1 MNTLFLV
8 QFACCI
14 IVSMLG
20 LILVLSRFQIR
31 WSNRRYEVSR
41 WLLAFSMFVL
51 AGHYVLQMAYGFR
64 AKGDEVG
71 AVVNVL
77 FYTPISFIISYATYN
92 LICYRSGRKKFAL
105 LGCVSYA
112 LILICFFFGYND
124 TPRGMHMGEWLYVML
139 ALFAVTIMYSTY
151 TTVIEMRYH
160 RKIIEE
166 NTTEDLLPFD
176 RYAYASYGMVGFLAL
191 AMVGAICYRPLLYSV
206 APLMLFSLIS
216 FIISFLGYG
225 YNMIPAEV
233 RLEQETADMYS
244 TYTTVIEM
252 RYHRKIIEEN
262 TTEDLLPFDRYAY
275 ASYGMVGFLALAM
288 VGAICYRPLLYSVA
302 PLMLFSLISFIISF
316 LGYGYN
322 MIPAEVRLEQETAD
336 EPLEVMEES
345 EDVGLASEKISIIES
360 MLASWCDKGGY
371 RDSTVN
377 MPMLSV
383 KLGIPRNE
391 LSLYF
396 ENCLKSSFRIWL
408 SDIRF
413 KEAQRMLLE
422 ECRYSNDTISSEC
435 GFSSHAHLY
444 KIFKA
449 KTGFTPGQWRDSVR
463 KNRFPDVDG
472 L

>member
-31 WSNRRYEVSR
+31 WTNRRYEVSR

-51 AGHYVLQMAYGFR
+51 AWHYVLQMVCGFR
-64 AKGDEVG
+64 AKGDEIG

-77 FYTPISFIISYATYN
+77 FYSPVSSFISYATYN
-92 LICYRSGRKKFAL
+92 LICYRGGRKKFAL
-105 LGCVSYA
+105 MGCVSYA

-139 ALFAVTIMYSTY
+139 VLFAVTILYSVY

-166 NTTEDLLPFD
+166 NTTENLLPFD
-176 RYAYASYGMVGFLAL
+176 RYAYASYGVASIMVL
-191 AMVGAICYRPLLYSV
+191 AMVGAICYRPLLYCV
-206 APLMLFSLIS
+206 GPLMLFSLIS
-216 FIISFLGYG
+216 FTISFLGYG

-233 RLEQETADMYS
+233 RLELD
-244 TYTTVIEM
+244 
-252 RYHRKIIEEN
+252 
-262 TTEDLLPFDRYAY
+262 
-275 ASYGMVGFLALAM
+275 
-288 VGAICYRPLLYSVA
+288 
-302 PLMLFSLISFIISF
+302 
-316 LGYGYN
+316 
-322 MIPAEVRLEQETAD
+322 TAD

-345 EDVGLASEKISIIES
+345 EEVGLGSEKISIIES

-396 ENCLKSSFRIWL
+396 ENYLKSSFRIWL

>member
-14 IVSMLG
+14 IMSMLG

-31 WSNRRYEVSR
+31 WTNRRYEVSR

-51 AGHYVLQMAYGFR
+51 AWHYVLQMVCGFR
-64 AKGDEVG
+64 AKGDEIG

-77 FYTPISFIISYATYN
+77 FYSPVSSFISYATYN
-92 LICYRSGRKKFAL
+92 LICYRGGRKKFAL
-105 LGCVSYA
+105 MGCVSYA

-139 ALFAVTIMYSTY
+139 VLFAVTILYSVY

-166 NTTEDLLPFD
+166 NITEDLLPFD
-176 RYAYASYGMVGFLAL
+176 RYAYASYGVASIMVL
-191 AMVGAICYRPLLYSV
+191 AMVGAICYRPFLYCV
-206 APLMLFSLIS
+206 GPLMLFSLIS
-216 FIISFLGYG
+216 FTISFLGYG

-233 RLEQETADMYS
+233 RLELD
-244 TYTTVIEM
+244 
-252 RYHRKIIEEN
+252 
-262 TTEDLLPFDRYAY
+262 
-275 ASYGMVGFLALAM
+275 
-288 VGAICYRPLLYSVA
+288 
-302 PLMLFSLISFIISF
+302 
-316 LGYGYN
+316 
-322 MIPAEVRLEQETAD
+322 TAD

-345 EDVGLASEKISIIES
+345 EEVGLGSERISIIES
-360 MLASWCDKGGY
+360 LLASWCDKGGY

-391 LSLYF
+391 LSMYF

>member
-31 WSNRRYEVSR
+31 WTNRRYEVSR

-51 AGHYVLQMAYGFR
+51 AWHYVLQMVCGFR
-64 AKGDEVG
+64 AKGDEIG

-77 FYTPISFIISYATYN
+77 FYSPVSFIISYATYN

-105 LGCVSYA
+105 MGCVSYA

-124 TPRGMHMGEWLYVML
+124 TPRGMRMGEWLYVML

-176 RYAYASYGMVGFLAL
+176 RYTYTTYGLAGIMVL
-191 AMVGAICYRPLLYSV
+191 AMVGAICYRPLLYCV
-206 APLMLFSLIS
+206 GPLMLFSLIS
-216 FIISFLGYG
+216 FTISFLGYG

-233 RLEQETADMYS
+233 RLELD
-244 TYTTVIEM
+244 
-252 RYHRKIIEEN
+252 
-262 TTEDLLPFDRYAY
+262 
-275 ASYGMVGFLALAM
+275 
-288 VGAICYRPLLYSVA
+288 
-302 PLMLFSLISFIISF
+302 
-316 LGYGYN
+316 
-322 MIPAEVRLEQETAD
+322 TAD

-345 EDVGLASEKISIIES
+345 EEVGLGSEKISIIES
-360 MLASWCDKGGY
+360 MLTSWCDKGGY
-371 RDSTVN
+371 RDSTVD

-391 LSLYF
+391 LSMYF

>member
-31 WSNRRYEVSR
+31 WTNRRYEVSR

-51 AGHYVLQMAYGFR
+51 AGHYVLQMVCGFR
-64 AKGDEVG
+64 AKGDDIG

-77 FYTPISFIISYATYN
+77 FYSPVSFIISYATYN

-105 LGCVSYA
+105 MGCVSYA

-124 TPRGMHMGEWLYVML
+124 TPRGMRMGEWLYVML

-176 RYAYASYGMVGFLAL
+176 RYTYTTYGLAGIMVL
-191 AMVGAICYRPLLYSV
+191 AMVGAICYRPLLYCV
-206 APLMLFSLIS
+206 GPLMLFSLIS
-216 FIISFLGYG
+216 FTISFLGYG

-233 RLEQETADMYS
+233 RLELD
-244 TYTTVIEM
+244 
-252 RYHRKIIEEN
+252 
-262 TTEDLLPFDRYAY
+262 
-275 ASYGMVGFLALAM
+275 
-288 VGAICYRPLLYSVA
+288 
-302 PLMLFSLISFIISF
+302 
-316 LGYGYN
+316 
-322 MIPAEVRLEQETAD
+322 TAD

-345 EDVGLASEKISIIES
+345 EEVGLGSEKISIIES

-371 RDSTVN
+371 RDNTVN

>member
-31 WSNRRYEVSR
+31 WTNRRYEVSR

-51 AGHYVLQMAYGFR
+51 AWHYVLQMVCGFR
-64 AKGDEVG
+64 AKGDEIG

-77 FYTPISFIISYATYN
+77 FYSPVSFFISYATYN
-92 LICYRSGRKKFAL
+92 LICYRGGRKKFAL

-124 TPRGMHMGEWLYVML
+124 TPRGMHVGEWLYVML

-176 RYAYASYGMVGFLAL
+176 RYTYITYGLAGIMVL
-191 AMVGAICYRPLLYSV
+191 AMVGAICYRPLLYCV
-206 APLMLFSLIS
+206 GPLMLFSLIS
-216 FIISFLGYG
+216 FTISFLGYG

-233 RLEQETADMYS
+233 RLELD
-244 TYTTVIEM
+244 
-252 RYHRKIIEEN
+252 
-262 TTEDLLPFDRYAY
+262 
-275 ASYGMVGFLALAM
+275 
-288 VGAICYRPLLYSVA
+288 
-302 PLMLFSLISFIISF
+302 
-316 LGYGYN
+316 
-322 MIPAEVRLEQETAD
+322 TAD

-345 EDVGLASEKISIIES
+345 EEVGLGSEKISIIES

-391 LSLYF
+391 LSMYF

>member
-14 IVSMLG
+14 IMSMLG

-31 WSNRRYEVSR
+31 WTNRRYEVSR

-51 AGHYVLQMAYGFR
+51 AWHYVLQMVCGFR
-64 AKGDEVG
+64 AKGDEIG

-77 FYTPISFIISYATYN
+77 FYSPVSSFISYATYN
-92 LICYRSGRKKFAL
+92 LICYRGGRKKFAL
-105 LGCVSYA
+105 MGCVSYA

-139 ALFAVTIMYSTY
+139 VLFAVTILYSVY

-166 NTTEDLLPFD
+166 NTMEDLLPFD
-176 RYAYASYGMVGFLAL
+176 RYAYASYGVASIMVL
-191 AMVGAICYRPLLYSV
+191 AMVGAICYRPFLYCV
-206 APLMLFSLIS
+206 GPLMLFSLIS
-216 FIISFLGYG
+216 FTISFLGYG

-233 RLEQETADMYS
+233 RLELD
-244 TYTTVIEM
+244 
-252 RYHRKIIEEN
+252 
-262 TTEDLLPFDRYAY
+262 
-275 ASYGMVGFLALAM
+275 
-288 VGAICYRPLLYSVA
+288 
-302 PLMLFSLISFIISF
+302 
-316 LGYGYN
+316 
-322 MIPAEVRLEQETAD
+322 TAD

-345 EDVGLASEKISIIES
+345 EEVGLGSEKISIIES

-391 LSLYF
+391 LSMYF

>member
-51 AGHYVLQMAYGFR
+51 AGHYVLQMLYGFR
-64 AKGDEVG
+64 AKGDEIG

-77 FYTPISFIISYATYN
+77 FYSPISFIVSYAAYD
-92 LICYRSGRKKFAL
+92 LICYRSGRKKFVL
-105 LGCVSYA
+105 MGCVSYA

-124 TPRGMHMGEWLYVML
+124 APRGMHLGEWLYVML
-139 ALFAVTIMYSTY
+139 ALFAVTIMYSVY

-166 NTTEDLLPFD
+166 NTAEDLLPFD
-176 RYAYASYGMVGFLAL
+176 RYAYASYGLAGIMVL
-191 AMVGAICYRPLLYSV
+191 AMVGAICYRPLLYCV

-233 RLEQETADMYS
+233 RLEMETA
-244 TYTTVIEM
+244 
-252 RYHRKIIEEN
+252 
-262 TTEDLLPFDRYAY
+262 
-275 ASYGMVGFLALAM
+275 G
-288 VGAICYRPLLYSVA
+288 
-302 PLMLFSLISFIISF
+302 
-316 LGYGYN
+316 
-322 MIPAEVRLEQETAD
+322 
-336 EPLEVMEES
+336 EPLEVMEVS
-345 EDVGLASEKISIIES
+345 EDVGLTSEKISIIES
-360 MLASWCDKGGY
+360 MLASWCEKGGY

-396 ENCLKSSFRIWL
+396 ENYLKSSFRIWL

-422 ECRYSNDTISSEC
+422 ECRYSNDTISTEC

-449 KTGFTPGQWRDSVR
+449 KTGFTPGQWRNSVR
-463 KNRFPDVDG
+463 KKR
-472 L
+472 

>member
-31 WSNRRYEVSR
+31 WTNRRYEVSR

-51 AGHYVLQMAYGFR
+51 AWHYVLQMVCGFR
-64 AKGDEVG
+64 AKGDEIG

-77 FYTPISFIISYATYN
+77 FYSPVSSFISYATYN
-92 LICYRSGRKKFAL
+92 LICYRGGRKKFAL
-105 LGCVSYA
+105 MGCVSYA

-124 TPRGMHMGEWLYVML
+124 TPRGMHMGEWLYGML
-139 ALFAVTIMYSTY
+139 VLFAVTILYSVY

-176 RYAYASYGMVGFLAL
+176 RYAYASYGVASIMVL
-191 AMVGAICYRPLLYSV
+191 AMVGAICYRPLLYCV
-206 APLMLFSLIS
+206 GPLMLFSLIS
-216 FIISFLGYG
+216 FTISFLGYG

-233 RLEQETADMYS
+233 RLELD
-244 TYTTVIEM
+244 
-252 RYHRKIIEEN
+252 
-262 TTEDLLPFDRYAY
+262 
-275 ASYGMVGFLALAM
+275 
-288 VGAICYRPLLYSVA
+288 
-302 PLMLFSLISFIISF
+302 
-316 LGYGYN
+316 
-322 MIPAEVRLEQETAD
+322 TAD

-345 EDVGLASEKISIIES
+345 EEVGLGSEKISIIES

-396 ENCLKSSFRIWL
+396 ENYLKSSFRIWL

-422 ECRYSNDTISSEC
+422 KCRYSNDTISSEC

>member
-20 LILVLSRFQIR
+20 SILVLSRFQIR
-31 WSNRRYEVSR
+31 WTNRRYEVSR

-51 AGHYVLQMAYGFR
+51 AWHYVLQMVCGFR
-64 AKGDEVG
+64 AKGDEIG

-77 FYTPISFIISYATYN
+77 FYSPVSFFISYATYN
-92 LICYRSGRKKFAL
+92 LICYRGGRKKFAL

-176 RYAYASYGMVGFLAL
+176 RYTYTTYGLAGIMVL
-191 AMVGAICYRPLLYSV
+191 AMVGAICYRPLLYCV
-206 APLMLFSLIS
+206 GPLMLFSLIS
-216 FIISFLGYG
+216 FTISFLGYG

-233 RLEQETADMYS
+233 RLELD
-244 TYTTVIEM
+244 
-252 RYHRKIIEEN
+252 
-262 TTEDLLPFDRYAY
+262 
-275 ASYGMVGFLALAM
+275 
-288 VGAICYRPLLYSVA
+288 
-302 PLMLFSLISFIISF
+302 
-316 LGYGYN
+316 
-322 MIPAEVRLEQETAD
+322 TAD

-345 EDVGLASEKISIIES
+345 EEVGLGSEKISIIES

-391 LSLYF
+391 LSMYF

>member
-31 WSNRRYEVSR
+31 WTNRRYEVSR

-51 AGHYVLQMAYGFR
+51 AWHYVLQMVCGFR
-64 AKGDEVG
+64 AKGDEIG

-77 FYTPISFIISYATYN
+77 FYSPVSFFISYATYN
-92 LICYRSGRKKFAL
+92 LICYRGGRKKFAL

-151 TTVIEMRYH
+151 ITVIEMRYH

-176 RYAYASYGMVGFLAL
+176 RYTYTTYGLAGIMVL
-191 AMVGAICYRPLLYSV
+191 AMVGAICYRPLLYCV
-206 APLMLFSLIS
+206 GPLMLFSLIS
-216 FIISFLGYG
+216 FTISFLGYG

-233 RLEQETADMYS
+233 RLELD
-244 TYTTVIEM
+244 
-252 RYHRKIIEEN
+252 
-262 TTEDLLPFDRYAY
+262 
-275 ASYGMVGFLALAM
+275 
-288 VGAICYRPLLYSVA
+288 
-302 PLMLFSLISFIISF
+302 
-316 LGYGYN
+316 
-322 MIPAEVRLEQETAD
+322 TAD

-345 EDVGLASEKISIIES
+345 EEVGLGSEKISIIES
-360 MLASWCDKGGY
+360 MLTSWCDKGGY

-396 ENCLKSSFRIWL
+396 ENYLKSSFRIWL

>member
-31 WSNRRYEVSR
+31 WTNRRYEVSR

-51 AGHYVLQMAYGFR
+51 AWHYVLQMVCGFR
-64 AKGDEVG
+64 AKGDEIG

-77 FYTPISFIISYATYN
+77 FYSPVSSFISYATYN
-92 LICYRSGRKKFAL
+92 LICYRGGRKKFAL

-176 RYAYASYGMVGFLAL
+176 RYTYTTYGLAGIMVL
-191 AMVGAICYRPLLYSV
+191 AMVGAICYRPLLYCV
-206 APLMLFSLIS
+206 GPLMLFSLIS
-216 FIISFLGYG
+216 FTISFLGYG

-233 RLEQETADMYS
+233 RLELD
-244 TYTTVIEM
+244 
-252 RYHRKIIEEN
+252 
-262 TTEDLLPFDRYAY
+262 
-275 ASYGMVGFLALAM
+275 
-288 VGAICYRPLLYSVA
+288 
-302 PLMLFSLISFIISF
+302 
-316 LGYGYN
+316 
-322 MIPAEVRLEQETAD
+322 TAD

-345 EDVGLASEKISIIES
+345 EEVGLGSEKVSIIES
-360 MLASWCDKGGY
+360 MLTSWCDKGGY

-391 LSLYF
+391 LSMYF

>member
-31 WSNRRYEVSR
+31 WTNRRYEVSR

-51 AGHYVLQMAYGFR
+51 AWHYVLQMVCGFR
-64 AKGDEVG
+64 AKGDEIG

-77 FYTPISFIISYATYN
+77 FYSPVSSFISYATYN
-92 LICYRSGRKKFAL
+92 LICYRGGRKKFAL

-176 RYAYASYGMVGFLAL
+176 RYTYTTYGLAGIMVL
-191 AMVGAICYRPLLYSV
+191 AMVGAICYRPLLYCV
-206 APLMLFSLIS
+206 GPLMLFSLIS
-216 FIISFLGYG
+216 FTISFLGYG

-233 RLEQETADMYS
+233 RLELD
-244 TYTTVIEM
+244 
-252 RYHRKIIEEN
+252 
-262 TTEDLLPFDRYAY
+262 
-275 ASYGMVGFLALAM
+275 
-288 VGAICYRPLLYSVA
+288 
-302 PLMLFSLISFIISF
+302 
-316 LGYGYN
+316 
-322 MIPAEVRLEQETAD
+322 TAD

-345 EDVGLASEKISIIES
+345 EEVGLGSEKISIIES
-360 MLASWCDKGGY
+360 MLTSWCDKGGF

-391 LSLYF
+391 LSMYF

-463 KNRFPDVDG
+463 KNRFPEVDG

>member
-31 WSNRRYEVSR
+31 WTNRRYEVSR

-51 AGHYVLQMAYGFR
+51 AWHYVLQMVCGFR
-64 AKGDEVG
+64 AKGDEIG

-77 FYTPISFIISYATYN
+77 FYSPVSFFISYATYN
-92 LICYRSGRKKFAL
+92 LICYRGGRKKFAL

-176 RYAYASYGMVGFLAL
+176 RYTYTTYGLAGIMVL
-191 AMVGAICYRPLLYSV
+191 AMVGAICYRPLLYCV
-206 APLMLFSLIS
+206 GPLMLFSLIS
-216 FIISFLGYG
+216 FTISFLGYG

-233 RLEQETADMYS
+233 RLELD
-244 TYTTVIEM
+244 
-252 RYHRKIIEEN
+252 
-262 TTEDLLPFDRYAY
+262 
-275 ASYGMVGFLALAM
+275 
-288 VGAICYRPLLYSVA
+288 
-302 PLMLFSLISFIISF
+302 
-316 LGYGYN
+316 
-322 MIPAEVRLEQETAD
+322 TAD

-345 EDVGLASEKISIIES
+345 EEVGLGSEKISIIES

-371 RDSTVN
+371 RDSTVK

-391 LSLYF
+391 LSMYF

>member
-31 WSNRRYEVSR
+31 WTNRRYEVSR

-51 AGHYVLQMAYGFR
+51 AWHYVLQMVCGFR
-64 AKGDEVG
+64 AKGDEIG

-77 FYTPISFIISYATYN
+77 FYSPVSFIISYATYN

-105 LGCVSYA
+105 MGCVSYA

-124 TPRGMHMGEWLYVML
+124 TPRGMRMGEWLYVML

-166 NTTEDLLPFD
+166 NTMEDLLPFD
-176 RYAYASYGMVGFLAL
+176 RYTYTTYGLAGIMVL
-191 AMVGAICYRPLLYSV
+191 AMVGAICYRPLLYCV
-206 APLMLFSLIS
+206 GPLMLFSLIS
-216 FIISFLGYG
+216 FTISFLGYG
-225 YNMIPAEV
+225 FNMIPAEV
-233 RLEQETADMYS
+233 RLELD
-244 TYTTVIEM
+244 
-252 RYHRKIIEEN
+252 
-262 TTEDLLPFDRYAY
+262 
-275 ASYGMVGFLALAM
+275 
-288 VGAICYRPLLYSVA
+288 
-302 PLMLFSLISFIISF
+302 
-316 LGYGYN
+316 
-322 MIPAEVRLEQETAD
+322 TAD

-345 EDVGLASEKISIIES
+345 EEVGLGSEKISIIES
-360 MLASWCDKGGY
+360 MLTSWCDKGGY

-396 ENCLKSSFRIWL
+396 ENYLKSSFRIWL

>member
-14 IVSMLG
+14 IMLMLG

-51 AGHYVLQMAYGFR
+51 AWHYVLQMVCGFR
-64 AKGDEVG
+64 AKGDEIG

-77 FYTPISFIISYATYN
+77 FYSPVSSFISYATYN
-92 LICYRSGRKKFAL
+92 LICYRGGRKKFTL

-176 RYAYASYGMVGFLAL
+176 RYTYTTYGLAGIMVL
-191 AMVGAICYRPLLYSV
+191 AMVGAICYRPLLYCV
-206 APLMLFSLIS
+206 GPLMLFSLIS
-216 FIISFLGYG
+216 FTISFLGYG

-233 RLEQETADMYS
+233 RLELD
-244 TYTTVIEM
+244 
-252 RYHRKIIEEN
+252 
-262 TTEDLLPFDRYAY
+262 
-275 ASYGMVGFLALAM
+275 
-288 VGAICYRPLLYSVA
+288 
-302 PLMLFSLISFIISF
+302 
-316 LGYGYN
+316 
-322 MIPAEVRLEQETAD
+322 TAD

-345 EDVGLASEKISIIES
+345 EEVGLGSEKISIIES
-360 MLASWCDKGGY
+360 MLTSWCDKGGF

-396 ENCLKSSFRIWL
+396 ENYLKSSFRIWL

>member
-31 WSNRRYEVSR
+31 WTNRRYEVSR

-51 AGHYVLQMAYGFR
+51 AWHYVLQMVCGFR
-64 AKGDEVG
+64 AKGDEIG

-77 FYTPISFIISYATYN
+77 FYSPVSFIISYATYN

-105 LGCVSYA
+105 MGCVSYA

-124 TPRGMHMGEWLYVML
+124 TPRGMRMGEWLYVML

-176 RYAYASYGMVGFLAL
+176 RYTYTTYGLAGIMVL
-191 AMVGAICYRPLLYSV
+191 AMVGAICYRPLLYCV
-206 APLMLFSLIS
+206 GPLMLFSLIS
-216 FIISFLGYG
+216 FTISFLGYG
-225 YNMIPAEV
+225 
-233 RLEQETADMYS
+233 
-244 TYTTVIEM
+244 
-252 RYHRKIIEEN
+252 
-262 TTEDLLPFDRYAY
+262 F
-275 ASYGMVGFLALAM
+275 
-288 VGAICYRPLLYSVA
+288 
-302 PLMLFSLISFIISF
+302 
-316 LGYGYN
+316 N

-345 EDVGLASEKISIIES
+345 EEVGLGSEKISIIES
-360 MLASWCDKGGY
+360 MLTSWCDKGGY

-377 MPMLSV
+377 TPMLSV

-391 LSLYF
+391 LSMYF
-396 ENCLKSSFRIWL
+396 ENYLKSSFRIWL

>member
-31 WSNRRYEVSR
+31 WTNRRYEVSR

-51 AGHYVLQMAYGFR
+51 AWHYVLQMVCGFR
-64 AKGDEVG
+64 AKGDEIG

-77 FYTPISFIISYATYN
+77 FYSPVSFFISYATYN
-92 LICYRSGRKKFAL
+92 LICYRGGRKKFAL

-176 RYAYASYGMVGFLAL
+176 RYTYITYGLAGIMVL
-191 AMVGAICYRPLLYSV
+191 AMVGAICYRPLLYCV
-206 APLMLFSLIS
+206 GPLMLFSLIS
-216 FIISFLGYG
+216 FTISFLGYG

-233 RLEQETADMYS
+233 RLELD
-244 TYTTVIEM
+244 
-252 RYHRKIIEEN
+252 
-262 TTEDLLPFDRYAY
+262 
-275 ASYGMVGFLALAM
+275 
-288 VGAICYRPLLYSVA
+288 
-302 PLMLFSLISFIISF
+302 
-316 LGYGYN
+316 
-322 MIPAEVRLEQETAD
+322 TAD

-345 EDVGLASEKISIIES
+345 EEVGLGSEKISIIES
-360 MLASWCDKGGY
+360 MLASSCDKGGF

-391 LSLYF
+391 LSMYF

>member
-31 WSNRRYEVSR
+31 WTNRRYEVSR
-41 WLLAFSMFVL
+41 WLLAFSMLVL
-51 AGHYVLQMAYGFR
+51 AWHYVLQMVCGFR
-64 AKGDEVG
+64 AKGDEIG

-77 FYTPISFIISYATYN
+77 FYSPVSSFISYATYN
-92 LICYRSGRKKFAL
+92 LICYRGGRKKFAL
-105 LGCVSYA
+105 MGCVSYA

-139 ALFAVTIMYSTY
+139 VLFAVTILYSVY
-151 TTVIEMRYH
+151 TTVIEMCYH

-176 RYAYASYGMVGFLAL
+176 RYAYASYGVASIMVL
-191 AMVGAICYRPLLYSV
+191 AMVGAICYRPFLYCV
-206 APLMLFSLIS
+206 GPLMLFSLIS
-216 FIISFLGYG
+216 FTISFLGYG

-233 RLEQETADMYS
+233 RLELD
-244 TYTTVIEM
+244 
-252 RYHRKIIEEN
+252 
-262 TTEDLLPFDRYAY
+262 
-275 ASYGMVGFLALAM
+275 
-288 VGAICYRPLLYSVA
+288 
-302 PLMLFSLISFIISF
+302 
-316 LGYGYN
+316 
-322 MIPAEVRLEQETAD
+322 TAD

-345 EDVGLASEKISIIES
+345 EEVGLGSEKISIIES
-360 MLASWCDKGGY
+360 MLASWCDKGGF

-391 LSLYF
+391 LSMYF

>member
-20 LILVLSRFQIR
+20 LILVLSRVQIR
-31 WSNRRYEVSR
+31 WTNRRYEVSR

-51 AGHYVLQMAYGFR
+51 AGHYVLQMVCGFR
-64 AKGDEVG
+64 AKGDEIG

-77 FYTPISFIISYATYN
+77 FYSPVSFFISYATYN

-112 LILICFFFGYND
+112 LILICFFFGYKD

-176 RYAYASYGMVGFLAL
+176 RYTYTTYGLAGIMVL
-191 AMVGAICYRPLLYSV
+191 AMVGAICYRPLLYCV
-206 APLMLFSLIS
+206 GPLMLFSLIS
-216 FIISFLGYG
+216 FTISFLGYG

-233 RLEQETADMYS
+233 RLELD
-244 TYTTVIEM
+244 
-252 RYHRKIIEEN
+252 
-262 TTEDLLPFDRYAY
+262 
-275 ASYGMVGFLALAM
+275 
-288 VGAICYRPLLYSVA
+288 
-302 PLMLFSLISFIISF
+302 
-316 LGYGYN
+316 
-322 MIPAEVRLEQETAD
+322 TAD

-345 EDVGLASEKISIIES
+345 EEVGLGSEKISIIES

-391 LSLYF
+391 LSMYF

>member
-31 WSNRRYEVSR
+31 WTNRRYEVSR

-51 AGHYVLQMAYGFR
+51 AWHYVLQMVCGFR
-64 AKGDEVG
+64 AKGDEIG

-77 FYTPISFIISYATYN
+77 FYSPVSFFISYATYN
-92 LICYRSGRKKFAL
+92 LICYRGGRKKFAL

-176 RYAYASYGMVGFLAL
+176 RYTYTTYGLAGIMVL
-191 AMVGAICYRPLLYSV
+191 AMVGAICYRPLLYCV
-206 APLMLFSLIS
+206 GPLMLFSLIS
-216 FIISFLGYG
+216 FTISFLGYG

-233 RLEQETADMYS
+233 RLEQD
-244 TYTTVIEM
+244 
-252 RYHRKIIEEN
+252 
-262 TTEDLLPFDRYAY
+262 
-275 ASYGMVGFLALAM
+275 
-288 VGAICYRPLLYSVA
+288 
-302 PLMLFSLISFIISF
+302 
-316 LGYGYN
+316 
-322 MIPAEVRLEQETAD
+322 TAD

-345 EDVGLASEKISIIES
+345 EEVGLGSEKISIIES

-391 LSLYF
+391 LSMYF

>member
-31 WSNRRYEVSR
+31 WTNRRYEVSR

-51 AGHYVLQMAYGFR
+51 AGHYVLQMLYGFR

-92 LICYRSGRKKFAL
+92 LICYRSGRKKFVL
-105 LGCVSYA
+105 MGCVSYA

-139 ALFAVTIMYSTY
+139 ALFAVTIMYSIY

-176 RYAYASYGMVGFLAL
+176 RYAYASYGMVGVFAL

-206 APLMLFSLIS
+206 APLVLFSLLS

-233 RLEQETADMYS
+233 RLEQE
-244 TYTTVIEM
+244 
-252 RYHRKIIEEN
+252 K
-262 TTEDLLPFDRYAY
+262 
-275 ASYGMVGFLALAM
+275 
-288 VGAICYRPLLYSVA
+288 
-302 PLMLFSLISFIISF
+302 
-316 LGYGYN
+316 
-322 MIPAEVRLEQETAD
+322 AD
-336 EPLEVMEES
+336 EPLEVMEEI
-345 EDVGLASEKISIIES
+345 EEVGLASEKISIIES
-360 MLASWCDKGGY
+360 MLASWCEIG
-371 RDSTVN
+371 R
-377 MPMLSV
+377 
-383 KLGIPRNE
+383 
-391 LSLYF
+391 
-396 ENCLKSSFRIWL
+396 
-408 SDIRF
+408 
-413 KEAQRMLLE
+413 
-422 ECRYSNDTISSEC
+422 
-435 GFSSHAHLY
+435 AH
-444 KIFKA
+444 
-449 KTGFTPGQWRDSVR
+449 V
-463 KNRFPDVDG
+463 
-472 L
+472 

>member
-31 WSNRRYEVSR
+31 WTNRRYEVSR

-51 AGHYVLQMAYGFR
+51 AWHYVLQMVCGFR
-64 AKGDEVG
+64 AKGDEIG

-77 FYTPISFIISYATYN
+77 FYSPVSSFISYATYN
-92 LICYRSGRKKFAL
+92 LICYRGGRKKFAL
-105 LGCVSYA
+105 MGCVSYA

-139 ALFAVTIMYSTY
+139 VLFAVTILYSVY

-176 RYAYASYGMVGFLAL
+176 RYAYASYGVASIMVL
-191 AMVGAICYRPLLYSV
+191 AMVGAICYRPFLYCV
-206 APLMLFSLIS
+206 GPLMLFSLIS
-216 FIISFLGYG
+216 FTISFLGYG

-233 RLEQETADMYS
+233 RLELD
-244 TYTTVIEM
+244 
-252 RYHRKIIEEN
+252 
-262 TTEDLLPFDRYAY
+262 
-275 ASYGMVGFLALAM
+275 
-288 VGAICYRPLLYSVA
+288 
-302 PLMLFSLISFIISF
+302 
-316 LGYGYN
+316 
-322 MIPAEVRLEQETAD
+322 TAD

-345 EDVGLASEKISIIES
+345 EEVGLGSEKISIIES

-396 ENCLKSSFRIWL
+396 ENYLKSSFRIWL

>member
-14 IVSMLG
+14 IMSMLG

-31 WSNRRYEVSR
+31 WTNRRYEVSR

-51 AGHYVLQMAYGFR
+51 AWHYVLQMVCGFR
-64 AKGDEVG
+64 AKGDEIG

-77 FYTPISFIISYATYN
+77 FYSPVSSFISYATYN
-92 LICYRSGRKKFAL
+92 LICYRGGRKKFAL
-105 LGCVSYA
+105 MGCVSYA

-124 TPRGMHMGEWLYVML
+124 TPRGMHVGEWLYVML
-139 ALFAVTIMYSTY
+139 VLFAVTILYSVY

-176 RYAYASYGMVGFLAL
+176 RYAYASYGVASIMVL
-191 AMVGAICYRPLLYSV
+191 AMVGAICYRPLLYCV
-206 APLMLFSLIS
+206 GPLMLFSLIS
-216 FIISFLGYG
+216 FTISFLGYG

-233 RLEQETADMYS
+233 RLELD
-244 TYTTVIEM
+244 
-252 RYHRKIIEEN
+252 
-262 TTEDLLPFDRYAY
+262 
-275 ASYGMVGFLALAM
+275 
-288 VGAICYRPLLYSVA
+288 
-302 PLMLFSLISFIISF
+302 
-316 LGYGYN
+316 
-322 MIPAEVRLEQETAD
+322 TAD

-345 EDVGLASEKISIIES
+345 EEVGLGSEKISIIES

-396 ENCLKSSFRIWL
+396 ENYLKSSFRIWL

>member
-31 WSNRRYEVSR
+31 WTNRRYEVSR

-51 AGHYVLQMAYGFR
+51 AWHYVLQMVCGFR
-64 AKGDEVG
+64 AKGDEIG

-77 FYTPISFIISYATYN
+77 FYSPVSFFISYATYN
-92 LICYRSGRKKFAL
+92 LICYRGGRKKFAL

-139 ALFAVTIMYSTY
+139 ALFAVTIMYSIY

-176 RYAYASYGMVGFLAL
+176 RYTYTTYGLAGIMVL
-191 AMVGAICYRPLLYSV
+191 AMVGAMCYRPLLYCV
-206 APLMLFSLIS
+206 GPLMLFSLIS
-216 FIISFLGYG
+216 FTISFLGYG

-233 RLEQETADMYS
+233 RLELD
-244 TYTTVIEM
+244 
-252 RYHRKIIEEN
+252 
-262 TTEDLLPFDRYAY
+262 
-275 ASYGMVGFLALAM
+275 
-288 VGAICYRPLLYSVA
+288 
-302 PLMLFSLISFIISF
+302 
-316 LGYGYN
+316 
-322 MIPAEVRLEQETAD
+322 TAD

-345 EDVGLASEKISIIES
+345 EEVGLGSEKISIIES
-360 MLASWCDKGGY
+360 MLTSWCDKGGY

-391 LSLYF
+391 LSMYF

>member
-31 WSNRRYEVSR
+31 WTNRRYEVSR

-51 AGHYVLQMAYGFR
+51 AWHYVLQMVCGFR
-64 AKGDEVG
+64 AKGDEIG

-77 FYTPISFIISYATYN
+77 FYSPVSFFISYATYN
-92 LICYRSGRKKFAL
+92 LICYRGGRKKFAL

-112 LILICFFFGYND
+112 LILICFYFGYND

-176 RYAYASYGMVGFLAL
+176 RYTYTTYGLAGIMVL
-191 AMVGAICYRPLLYSV
+191 AMVGAICYRPLLYCV
-206 APLMLFSLIS
+206 GPLMLFSLIS
-216 FIISFLGYG
+216 FTISFLGYG

-233 RLEQETADMYS
+233 RLELD
-244 TYTTVIEM
+244 
-252 RYHRKIIEEN
+252 
-262 TTEDLLPFDRYAY
+262 
-275 ASYGMVGFLALAM
+275 
-288 VGAICYRPLLYSVA
+288 
-302 PLMLFSLISFIISF
+302 
-316 LGYGYN
+316 
-322 MIPAEVRLEQETAD
+322 TAD

-345 EDVGLASEKISIIES
+345 EEVGLGSEKISIIES
-360 MLASWCDKGGY
+360 MLTSWCDKGGY

-391 LSLYF
+391 LSMYF

>member
-31 WSNRRYEVSR
+31 WTNRRYEVSR

-51 AGHYVLQMAYGFR
+51 AWHYVLQMVCGFR
-64 AKGDEVG
+64 AKGDEIG

-77 FYTPISFIISYATYN
+77 FYSPVSSFISYATYN
-92 LICYRSGRKKFAL
+92 LICYRGERKKFAL

-176 RYAYASYGMVGFLAL
+176 RYTYTTYGLAGIMVL
-191 AMVGAICYRPLLYSV
+191 AMVGAICYRPLLYCV
-206 APLMLFSLIS
+206 GPLMLFSLIS
-216 FIISFLGYG
+216 FTISFLGYG

-233 RLEQETADMYS
+233 RLELD
-244 TYTTVIEM
+244 
-252 RYHRKIIEEN
+252 
-262 TTEDLLPFDRYAY
+262 
-275 ASYGMVGFLALAM
+275 
-288 VGAICYRPLLYSVA
+288 
-302 PLMLFSLISFIISF
+302 
-316 LGYGYN
+316 
-322 MIPAEVRLEQETAD
+322 TAD
-336 EPLEVMEES
+336 EPLEVMEEI
-345 EDVGLASEKISIIES
+345 EEVGLASEKISIIES
-360 MLASWCDKGGY
+360 MLASWCDKGGF

-391 LSLYF
+391 LSMYF

>member
-31 WSNRRYEVSR
+31 WTNRRYEVSR

-51 AGHYVLQMAYGFR
+51 AWHYVLQMVCGFR
-64 AKGDEVG
+64 AKGDEIG

-77 FYTPISFIISYATYN
+77 FYSPVSFFISYATYN
-92 LICYRSGRKKFAL
+92 LICYRGGRKKFAL

-124 TPRGMHMGEWLYVML
+124 TPKGMHMGEWLYVML

-176 RYAYASYGMVGFLAL
+176 RYTYTTYGLAGIMVL
-191 AMVGAICYRPLLYSV
+191 AMVGAICYRPFLYCV
-206 APLMLFSLIS
+206 GPLMLFSLIS
-216 FIISFLGYG
+216 FTISFLGYG

-233 RLEQETADMYS
+233 RLELD
-244 TYTTVIEM
+244 
-252 RYHRKIIEEN
+252 
-262 TTEDLLPFDRYAY
+262 
-275 ASYGMVGFLALAM
+275 
-288 VGAICYRPLLYSVA
+288 
-302 PLMLFSLISFIISF
+302 
-316 LGYGYN
+316 
-322 MIPAEVRLEQETAD
+322 TAD

-345 EDVGLASEKISIIES
+345 EEVGLGSEKISIIES
-360 MLASWCDKGGY
+360 MLTSWCDKGGY

-396 ENCLKSSFRIWL
+396 ENYLKSSFRIWL

>member
-31 WSNRRYEVSR
+31 WTNRRYEVSR

-51 AGHYVLQMAYGFR
+51 AWHYVLQMVCGFR
-64 AKGDEVG
+64 AKGDEIG

-77 FYTPISFIISYATYN
+77 FYSPVSFFISYATYN

-176 RYAYASYGMVGFLAL
+176 RYTYTTYGLAGIMVL
-191 AMVGAICYRPLLYSV
+191 AMVGAICYRSLLYCV
-206 APLMLFSLIS
+206 GPLMLFSLIS
-216 FIISFLGYG
+216 FTISFLGYG

-233 RLEQETADMYS
+233 RLELD
-244 TYTTVIEM
+244 
-252 RYHRKIIEEN
+252 
-262 TTEDLLPFDRYAY
+262 
-275 ASYGMVGFLALAM
+275 
-288 VGAICYRPLLYSVA
+288 
-302 PLMLFSLISFIISF
+302 
-316 LGYGYN
+316 
-322 MIPAEVRLEQETAD
+322 TAD

-345 EDVGLASEKISIIES
+345 EEVGLGSEKISIIES
-360 MLASWCDKGGY
+360 MLTSWCDKGGY

-396 ENCLKSSFRIWL
+396 ENYLKSSFRIWL

-449 KTGFTPGQWRDSVR
+449 KTGFTPGQWRNSVR

>member
-20 LILVLSRFQIR
+20 LMLVLSRFQIR
-31 WSNRRYEVSR
+31 WTNRRYEVSR

-51 AGHYVLQMAYGFR
+51 AWHYVLQMVCGFR
-64 AKGDEVG
+64 AKGDEIG

-77 FYTPISFIISYATYN
+77 FYSPVSFFISYATYN
-92 LICYRSGRKKFAL
+92 LICYRGGRKKFAL

-112 LILICFFFGYND
+112 LILICFFFGYKD
-124 TPRGMHMGEWLYVML
+124 TPKGMHMGEWLYVML

-176 RYAYASYGMVGFLAL
+176 RYTYTTYGLAGIMVL
-191 AMVGAICYRPLLYSV
+191 AMVGAICYRPLLYCV
-206 APLMLFSLIS
+206 GPLMLFSLIS
-216 FIISFLGYG
+216 FTISFLGYG

-233 RLEQETADMYS
+233 RLELD
-244 TYTTVIEM
+244 
-252 RYHRKIIEEN
+252 
-262 TTEDLLPFDRYAY
+262 
-275 ASYGMVGFLALAM
+275 
-288 VGAICYRPLLYSVA
+288 
-302 PLMLFSLISFIISF
+302 
-316 LGYGYN
+316 
-322 MIPAEVRLEQETAD
+322 TAD

-345 EDVGLASEKISIIES
+345 EEVGLGSEKISIIES

-391 LSLYF
+391 LSMYF

>member
-31 WSNRRYEVSR
+31 WTNRRYEVSR

-51 AGHYVLQMAYGFR
+51 AWHYVLQMVCGFR
-64 AKGDEVG
+64 AKGDEIG

-77 FYTPISFIISYATYN
+77 FYSPVSFFISYATYN
-92 LICYRSGRKKFAL
+92 LICYRGGRKKFAL

-176 RYAYASYGMVGFLAL
+176 RYTYTTYGLVGIMVL
-191 AMVGAICYRPLLYSV
+191 AMVGAICYRPLLYCV
-206 APLMLFSLIS
+206 GPLMLFSLIS
-216 FIISFLGYG
+216 FTISFLGYG

-233 RLEQETADMYS
+233 RLELD
-244 TYTTVIEM
+244 
-252 RYHRKIIEEN
+252 
-262 TTEDLLPFDRYAY
+262 
-275 ASYGMVGFLALAM
+275 
-288 VGAICYRPLLYSVA
+288 
-302 PLMLFSLISFIISF
+302 
-316 LGYGYN
+316 
-322 MIPAEVRLEQETAD
+322 TAD

-345 EDVGLASEKISIIES
+345 EKVGLGSEKISIIES
-360 MLASWCDKGGY
+360 MLTSWCDKGGY

-391 LSLYF
+391 LSMYF

>member
-31 WSNRRYEVSR
+31 WTNRRYEVSR

-51 AGHYVLQMAYGFR
+51 AWHYVLQMVCGFR
-64 AKGDEVG
+64 AKGDEIG

-77 FYTPISFIISYATYN
+77 FYSPVSFFISYATYN
-92 LICYRSGRKKFAL
+92 LICYRGGRKKFAL

-176 RYAYASYGMVGFLAL
+176 RYTYTTYGLAGIMVL
-191 AMVGAICYRPLLYSV
+191 AMVGAICYRPLLYCV
-206 APLMLFSLIS
+206 APLILFSLIS
-216 FIISFLGYG
+216 FTVSFLGYG
-225 YNMIPAEV
+225 FNMIPAEV
-233 RLEQETADMYS
+233 RLELD
-244 TYTTVIEM
+244 
-252 RYHRKIIEEN
+252 
-262 TTEDLLPFDRYAY
+262 
-275 ASYGMVGFLALAM
+275 
-288 VGAICYRPLLYSVA
+288 
-302 PLMLFSLISFIISF
+302 
-316 LGYGYN
+316 
-322 MIPAEVRLEQETAD
+322 TAD

-345 EDVGLASEKISIIES
+345 EEVGLGSEKISIIES

-396 ENCLKSSFRIWL
+396 ENYLKSSFRIWL

-463 KNRFPDVDG
+463 KKRFPDVDG

>member
-31 WSNRRYEVSR
+31 WTNRRYEVSR

-51 AGHYVLQMAYGFR
+51 AWHYVLQMVCGFR
-64 AKGDEVG
+64 AKGDEIG

-77 FYTPISFIISYATYN
+77 FYSPVSFFISYATYN

-139 ALFAVTIMYSTY
+139 VLFAVTIMYSTY

-176 RYAYASYGMVGFLAL
+176 RYTYTTYGLAGIMVL
-191 AMVGAICYRPLLYSV
+191 AMVGAICYRPLLYCV
-206 APLMLFSLIS
+206 GPLMLFSLIS
-216 FIISFLGYG
+216 FTISFLGYG

-233 RLEQETADMYS
+233 RLELDTA
-244 TYTTVIEM
+244 
-252 RYHRKIIEEN
+252 
-262 TTEDLLPFDRYAY
+262 
-275 ASYGMVGFLALAM
+275 G
-288 VGAICYRPLLYSVA
+288 
-302 PLMLFSLISFIISF
+302 
-316 LGYGYN
+316 
-322 MIPAEVRLEQETAD
+322 

-345 EDVGLASEKISIIES
+345 EEVGLGSEKISIIES

-396 ENCLKSSFRIWL
+396 ENYLKSSFRIWL

>member
-31 WSNRRYEVSR
+31 WTNRRYEVSR

-51 AGHYVLQMAYGFR
+51 AWHYVLQMVCGFR
-64 AKGDEVG
+64 AKGDEIG

-77 FYTPISFIISYATYN
+77 FYSPVSFIISYATYN

-105 LGCVSYA
+105 MGCVSYA

-176 RYAYASYGMVGFLAL
+176 RYIYTTYGLAGIMVL
-191 AMVGAICYRPLLYSV
+191 AMVGAICYRPLLYCV
-206 APLMLFSLIS
+206 GPLMLFSLIS
-216 FIISFLGYG
+216 FTISFLGYG

-233 RLEQETADMYS
+233 RLELD
-244 TYTTVIEM
+244 
-252 RYHRKIIEEN
+252 
-262 TTEDLLPFDRYAY
+262 
-275 ASYGMVGFLALAM
+275 
-288 VGAICYRPLLYSVA
+288 
-302 PLMLFSLISFIISF
+302 
-316 LGYGYN
+316 
-322 MIPAEVRLEQETAD
+322 TAD

-345 EDVGLASEKISIIES
+345 EEVGLGSEKISIIES

-396 ENCLKSSFRIWL
+396 ENYLKSSFRIWL

>member
-31 WSNRRYEVSR
+31 WTNRRYEVSR

-51 AGHYVLQMAYGFR
+51 AWHYVLQMVCGFR
-64 AKGDEVG
+64 AKGDEIG

-77 FYTPISFIISYATYN
+77 FYSPVSFFISYAIYT
-92 LICYRSGRKKFAL
+92 LICYRGGRKKFAL

-176 RYAYASYGMVGFLAL
+176 RYTYTTYGLAGIMVL
-191 AMVGAICYRPLLYSV
+191 AMVGAICYRPLLYCV
-206 APLMLFSLIS
+206 GPLMLFSLIS
-216 FIISFLGYG
+216 FTISFLGYG

-233 RLEQETADMYS
+233 RLELD
-244 TYTTVIEM
+244 
-252 RYHRKIIEEN
+252 
-262 TTEDLLPFDRYAY
+262 
-275 ASYGMVGFLALAM
+275 
-288 VGAICYRPLLYSVA
+288 
-302 PLMLFSLISFIISF
+302 
-316 LGYGYN
+316 
-322 MIPAEVRLEQETAD
+322 TAD

-345 EDVGLASEKISIIES
+345 EEVGLGSEKISIIES
-360 MLASWCDKGGY
+360 MLASWCDKGGF

-391 LSLYF
+391 LSMYF

>member
-31 WSNRRYEVSR
+31 WTNRRYEVSR

-51 AGHYVLQMAYGFR
+51 AWHYVLQMVCGFR
-64 AKGDEVG
+64 AKGDEIG

-77 FYTPISFIISYATYN
+77 FYSPVSFIISYATYN

-105 LGCVSYA
+105 MGCVSYA

-124 TPRGMHMGEWLYVML
+124 TPRGMRMGEWLYVML
-139 ALFAVTIMYSTY
+139 ALFAVIIMYSTY

-176 RYAYASYGMVGFLAL
+176 RYTYTTYGLAGIMVL
-191 AMVGAICYRPLLYSV
+191 AMVGAICYRPLFYCV
-206 APLMLFSLIS
+206 GPLMLFSLIS
-216 FIISFLGYG
+216 FTISFLGYG

-233 RLEQETADMYS
+233 RLELD
-244 TYTTVIEM
+244 
-252 RYHRKIIEEN
+252 
-262 TTEDLLPFDRYAY
+262 
-275 ASYGMVGFLALAM
+275 
-288 VGAICYRPLLYSVA
+288 
-302 PLMLFSLISFIISF
+302 
-316 LGYGYN
+316 
-322 MIPAEVRLEQETAD
+322 TAD

-345 EDVGLASEKISIIES
+345 EEVGLGSEKISIIES

-396 ENCLKSSFRIWL
+396 ENYLKSSFRIWL

-422 ECRYSNDTISSEC
+422 ECRYSNDTISTEC

>member
-31 WSNRRYEVSR
+31 WTNRRYEVSR

-51 AGHYVLQMAYGFR
+51 AWHYVLQMVCGFR
-64 AKGDEVG
+64 AKGDEIG

-77 FYTPISFIISYATYN
+77 FYSPVSFFISYATYN
-92 LICYRSGRKKFAL
+92 LICYRGGRKKFAL

-176 RYAYASYGMVGFLAL
+176 RYTYTTYGLAGIMVL
-191 AMVGAICYRPLLYSV
+191 AMVGAICYRPLLYCV
-206 APLMLFSLIS
+206 GPLMLFSLIS
-216 FIISFLGYG
+216 FTISFLGYG

-233 RLEQETADMYS
+233 RLELD
-244 TYTTVIEM
+244 
-252 RYHRKIIEEN
+252 
-262 TTEDLLPFDRYAY
+262 
-275 ASYGMVGFLALAM
+275 
-288 VGAICYRPLLYSVA
+288 
-302 PLMLFSLISFIISF
+302 
-316 LGYGYN
+316 
-322 MIPAEVRLEQETAD
+322 TAD

-345 EDVGLASEKISIIES
+345 EEVGLGSEKISIIES

-391 LSLYF
+391 LSMYF

-444 KIFKA
+444 KIFKT
-449 KTGFTPGQWRDSVR
+449 KTGSTPGQWRDSVR